1 MSAIILLLIVS
12 IVVALGFLLAF
23 LWAVRTGQF
32 DDTFTPSVRMLF
44 EQRRDSTPGTSGHNS
59 NGEN

>member
-44 EQRRDSTPGTSGHNS
+44 EQRSESKPNERGANS